1 MKTYYK
7 EAIIMAVGLFLLGL
21 CVSYG
26 LTTAFGNKRVVS
38 VKGLAEREVEANKVI
53 WPLSYTE
60 VGNDLGGL
68 YKECSMKNQLI
79 VSFLKNNGIAEKDI
93 TVKAPQVTDMSAN
106 QYGDNN
112 SGYRY
117 KVESCVTVASTNV
130 ATVRKLILQQ
140 SELLNTGIAI
150 KGNDYDNQLVYEFTD
165 LNKIKPE
172 MIEEATKNAR
182 KAGEKFAQDSESNL
196 GKIKQAAQ
204 GQFSIEDR
212 DVNTPHIKKVRVV
225 TTIDFYLE

>member
-1 MKTYYK
+1 MKTFYK
-7 EAIIMAVGLFLLGL
+7 EAIIVAVGMLLLGL
-21 CVSYG
+21 CISYG
-26 LTTAFGNKRVVS
+26 LTTALGNERVVS

-60 VGNDLGGL
+60 LGNNLGEL
-68 YKECSMKNQLI
+68 YKECNRKNQLI
-79 VSFLKNNGIAEKDI
+79 VDFLKKNGIEEKEI
-93 TVKAPQVTDMSAN
+93 TVKAPRVTDMTAN
-106 QYGDNN
+106 QYGDNH

-130 ATVRKLILQQ
+130 PLVRKLILQQ

-150 KGNDYDNQLVYEFTD
+150 KGNDYENELIYSFTD
-165 LNKIKPE
+165 LNKVKPE
-172 MIEEATKNAR
+172 MREEATKNAR
-182 KAGEKFAQDSESNL
+182 LAGEKFAQDSESDL
-196 GKIKQAAQ
+196 GKIKQASQ

-212 DVNTPHIKKVRVV
+212 DVNTPHIKKIRVV